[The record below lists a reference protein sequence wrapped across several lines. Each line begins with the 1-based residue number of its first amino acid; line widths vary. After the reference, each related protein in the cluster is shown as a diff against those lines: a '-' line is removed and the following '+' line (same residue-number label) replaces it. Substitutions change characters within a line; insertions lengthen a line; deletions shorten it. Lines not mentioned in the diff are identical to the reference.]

1 MMSQLDT
8 LDRGIRI
15 DAVSHQCGVNK
26 LMICFTCKNE
36 DKPVLEQVLKFL
48 LSDGVTPS
56 LKNMETAM
64 CVWLEDE
71 TQKGLPVSGGRTRR
85 GAVLVPLKVGLK
97 ILRSR

>member
-1 MMSQLDT
+1 MSQLDK

-15 DAVSHQCGVNK
+15 DAVRHQCGVNK
-26 LMICFTCKNE
+26 LMISFTYKNE

-48 LSDGVTPS
+48 LSDVVTPS
-56 LKNMETAM
+56 LKNMEMAM

-71 TQKGLPVSGGRTRR
+71 IQKGLSVSGGMARR
-85 GAVLVPLKVGLK
+85 GAVLGPVKVGLK